1 MHRLALCLLLSLSAV
16 QAATLSETLP
26 NGMKVVIKEDHRAPV
41 AVSQLWYNIGS
52 VDEPVGKTG
61 LSHALEH
68 MMFKGTA
75 KVPSGQFSR
84 TVAALGGE
92 DNAYTNRNHTVYHET
107 VAAANL
113 PQVLAMEA
121 DRMVNLNFSDADFRN
136 EMKVIREERRLRTDD
151 QPGGVLWEGINQRA
165 FDRAH
170 NRAPVIGYMADLHAL
185 KAADLRRWY
194 RQWYAPNNA
203 TLVVVGAV
211 DAPALLTDIRQQFG
225 AIPTQRLPERHLPA
239 EKPLNG
245 PRHLQVSAPSELP
258 MVALAYRV
266 PRLQKLDERMPYALT
281 VLAEVLDGNV
291 ASRLEKNLIRQQAIA
306 TSVGANY
313 DMFGR
318 SEALFNLIGL
328 PAQGVS
334 VPQLAQAMQQQVQDI
349 AANGVSAEELQRV
362 RQQMAAAEVYERDSM
377 ADQASTIGLLETL
390 GYGRQAE
397 ATIKE
402 NLRQVSAAEV
412 QAAARLLN
420 PRNLTQVVLK
430 PLPVKANTR
439 TNPAAGDAHVR

>member
-1 MHRLALCLLLSLSAV
+1 MHRLALCLLLSLGAV

-52 VDEPVGKTG
+52 VDEAVGKTG

-107 VAAANL
+107 VAAAHL

-170 NRAPVIGYMADLHAL
+170 NRADYRPQVVYHPAPPVY
-185 KAADLRRWY
+185 
-194 RQWYAPNNA
+194 YAPP
-203 TLVVVGAV
+203 TRVVTPVYYVTTYRGARH
-211 DAPALLTDIRQQFG
+211 PHHHH
-225 AIPTQRLPERHLPA
+225 ERW
-239 EKPLNG
+239 G
-245 PRHLQVSAPSELP
+245 Q
-258 MVALAYRV
+258 
-266 PRLQKLDERMPYALT
+266 
-281 VLAEVLDGNV
+281 
-291 ASRLEKNLIRQQAIA
+291 
-306 TSVGANY
+306 
-313 DMFGR
+313 
-318 SEALFNLIGL
+318 
-328 PAQGVS
+328 AQGHWH
-334 VPQLAQAMQQQVQDI
+334 DY
-349 AANGVSAEELQRV
+349 R
-362 RQQMAAAEVYERDSM
+362 
-377 ADQASTIGLLETL
+377 
-390 GYGRQAE
+390 
-397 ATIKE
+397 
-402 NLRQVSAAEV
+402 
-412 QAAARLLN
+412 
-420 PRNLTQVVLK
+420 
-430 PLPVKANTR
+430 
-439 TNPAAGDAHVR
+439 